1 MKGLLRNYLINI
13 GALWLTSQMVPSL
26 AIVGGLRG
34 LLLGSLAFMIA
45 NILLVPFL
53 KIILLPLN
61 LLTLGIFAW
70 LANVLAL
77 YFLVGTVAYFQLLP
91 YHFPGIYYEG
101 FMIPAVDLST
111 FQVAIVVSFIISF
124 VIHFIQWLVK

>member
-1 MKGLLRNYLINI
+1 MKGILRSYIINVGAIWLASQLI
-13 GALWLTSQMVPSL
+13 PSL
-26 AIVGGLRG
+26 VIVGGVRG

-77 YFLVGTVAYFQLLP
+77 YFLVSTVSYFQLLP
-91 YHFPGIYYEG
+91 YNFPGMYYGG
-101 FMIPAVDLST
+101 FIIPGMELST
-111 FQVAIVVSFIISF
+111 FQVAILVSFIIGF
-124 VIHFIQWLVK
+124 VIHFIHWIIK